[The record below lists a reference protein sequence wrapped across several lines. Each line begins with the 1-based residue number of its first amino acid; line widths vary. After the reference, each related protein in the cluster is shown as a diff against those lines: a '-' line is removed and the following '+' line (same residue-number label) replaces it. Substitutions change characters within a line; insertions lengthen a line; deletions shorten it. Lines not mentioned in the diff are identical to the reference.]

1 MRQSA
6 TMKAD
11 CYKAVGDAPA
21 PSRQQAG
28 GEPGEDAPRQPPG
41 AGQPRGAGQPH
52 GTGQPHGAGQPQ
64 AGGQPQGTEPPAPA
78 PPGHPVKTE
87 GAGTVKQEP
96 GEGGPRVPRPRAR
109 TLTFN
114 LSDSSAA
121 EAEGPDAAAK
131 AELDFD
137 QLLGNCKFAMDRGAI
152 HSTDSNNVFTL
163 HYWGEEG
170 RSPSCGP
177 WRGRR

>member
-1 MRQSA
+1 M
-6 TMKAD
+6 
-11 CYKAVGDAPA
+11 
-21 PSRQQAG
+21 
-28 GEPGEDAPRQPPG
+28 
-41 AGQPRGAGQPH
+41 
-52 GTGQPHGAGQPQ
+52 
-64 AGGQPQGTEPPAPA
+64 
-78 PPGHPVKTE
+78 KTE
-87 GAGTVKQEP
+87 GAGNVKQEP
-96 GEGGPRVPRPRAR
+96 GEGGPREPRPRDR

-163 HYWGEEG
+163 HYWAKKAAAQVVAHGGGAGDPKAAPHGGADDPKAAPGAGAATGALAALGAPAAPGASHSHQTRIILEFV
-170 RSPSCGP
+170 PSTLQTLC
-177 WRGRR
+177 